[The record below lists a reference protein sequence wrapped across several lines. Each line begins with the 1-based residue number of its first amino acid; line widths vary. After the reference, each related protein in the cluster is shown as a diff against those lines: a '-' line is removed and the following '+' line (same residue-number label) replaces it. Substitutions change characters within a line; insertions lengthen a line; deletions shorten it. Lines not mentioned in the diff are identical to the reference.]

1 MSSSLV
7 TNSDYLINLNSGA
20 NTLSIVGTVAINGN
34 LSVSG
39 NATLSGNILGDRIQN
54 GTTSID
60 IPAANGNANITVGG
74 TSNIAV
80 FATTGAYVSGL
91 LSATGNVLTAANVTG
106 GNINTVGIMSAG
118 GAISGNNITTGGF
131 IVATE
136 NITGGNLLTGGVV
149 SATGN
154 ISGNF
159 YIGNGSQ
166 LTGIVAA
173 SSYGNAN
180 VVANLAALGSN
191 PVSTTGNITAGNV
204 LINAQVI
211 ATGIIQ
217 SGTGLSTG
225 GYLSVDGTT
234 DLHNTTVTGN
244 VSVTGNVTGGNINT
258 TGIISAGGAISGN
271 NITTGGFIVAA
282 QNITGDNLSATGN
295 ITGSNLVINSITSDD
310 STFVTIEDGLNVVGD
325 IDLSGNIT
333 GGNISVAGDATVT
346 GNLNVTGTAG
356 NVVTKSS
363 GAWTVPTGNSTQ
375 SFTVDGNNTYQM
387 WVEGNIPNG
396 IIAWNALATVTNI
409 NVPVIGQQ
417 FAWNYEGGGNLILF
431 TSIPAQIIGT
441 AGAISNAAPVVA
453 NTNVFSF
460 GINNASGNTVTVS
473 YGWVKIS

>member
-7 TNSDYLINLNSGA
+7 TNRDYLINLNSGA
-20 NTLSIVGTVAINGN
+20 NTLSITGNVAITGN
-34 LSVSG
+34 LSVTG

-60 IPAANGNANITVGG
+60 IQTINGNANVTVGG
-74 TSNIAV
+74 VSNVAV
-80 FATTGAYVSGL
+80 FDTTGTYV
-91 LSATGNVLTAANVTG
+91 T
-106 GNINTVGIMSAG
+106 
-118 GAISGNNITTGGF
+118 
-131 IVATE
+131 
-136 NITGGNLLTGGVV
+136 GVV

-154 ISGNF
+154 ISGNYF
-159 YIGNGSQ
+159 VGNGSQ
-166 LTGIVAA
+166 LTGIV

-191 PVSTTGNITAGNV
+191 PVNTTGNITAGNIIAGN
-204 LINAQVI
+204 LDAINLVI
-211 ATGIIQ
+211 
-217 SGTGLSTG
+217 
-225 GYLSVDGTT
+225 
-234 DLHNTTVTGN
+234 
-244 VSVTGNVTGGNINT
+244 
-258 TGIISAGGAISGN
+258 N
-271 NITTGGFIVAA
+271 NISSDDSTFVTIEDGLNVV
-282 QNITGDNLSATGN
+282 GDIAILGN

-310 STFVTIEDGLNVVGD
+310 STFVTVEDGLNVVGD

-333 GGNISVAGDATVT
+333 GGNISVAGNATVT
-346 GNLNVTGTAG
+346 GNLNVTGTSG
-356 NVVTKSS
+356 NVVTKSY

-460 GINNASGNTVTVS
+460 GINNASGNTVTVE

>member
-1 MSSSLV
+1 V
-7 TNSDYLINLNSGA
+7 
-20 NTLSIVGTVAINGN
+20 
-34 LSVSG
+34 
-39 NATLSGNILGDRIQN
+39 
-54 GTTSID
+54 
-60 IPAANGNANITVGG
+60 
-74 TSNIAV
+74 
-80 FATTGAYVSGL
+80 
-91 LSATGNVLTAANVTG
+91 
-106 GNINTVGIMSAG
+106 
-118 GAISGNNITTGGF
+118 
-131 IVATE
+131 
-136 NITGGNLLTGGVV
+136 
-149 SATGN
+149 
-154 ISGNF
+154 
-159 YIGNGSQ
+159 GNGSQ
-166 LTGIVAA
+166 LTGIT

-191 PVSTTGNITAGNV
+191 PVSTTGNITAGNIIAGN
-204 LINAQVI
+204 LDAINLVI
-211 ATGIIQ
+211 
-217 SGTGLSTG
+217 
-225 GYLSVDGTT
+225 
-234 DLHNTTVTGN
+234 
-244 VSVTGNVTGGNINT
+244 
-258 TGIISAGGAISGN
+258 N
-271 NITTGGFIVAA
+271 NISSDDSTFVTIEDGLNVVGAVAV
-282 QNITGDNLSATGN
+282 LGN

-333 GGNISVAGDATVT
+333 GGNISVAGNATVT

-460 GINNASGNTVTVS
+460 GINNASGNTVTVE